1 MTLFKTFYLSE
12 LPKSPPPKSSPPSE
26 KVGESSKSIRNIPKK
41 QRISEV
47 YIKSEPV
54 KIEQPEEES
63 PAKEAPPV
71 EVEKKT
77 NRASKRKSAAREPE
91 PKKLLEEND
100 DSLLMATDDLLNDTE
115 VPNLEKAH
123 LPSSTF
129 HKSNDIYKILP
140 PKERSKRIRARGSRE
155 SPTKASESFSKTD
168 NNGSM
173 TKDDE
178 PLIVTPIQNELMLPH
193 KKKQSSRLIT
203 PDKPTQVQ
211 NIRETKPASP
221 AAESRSRKKRK
232 SSEVRVTKAQD
243 HNLDIEMNSHE
254 PPKAEKLEGV
264 QSPLRDALDI
274 SNEQISSESAA
285 SATSNS
291 ISILRRGQKRRN
303 SKDSTDLV
311 DDSETGFEPKKFHKS
326 EAETQPKTIVASA
339 SEAICISSK
348 GHLSVERR
356 DSAVTTTANTVVVTS
371 QVIITEATRQPIVSS
386 APISEAVTS
395 KPQISTNVK
404 IPLKNALKFPPEEL
418 LEMKKQGLVT
428 TGVDKKNK
436 LTEKGKQM
444 FKKVKEKTAE
454 DATEQKK
461 KIEPEQIIKRPESPL
476 ATAAQKKPSDD
487 VDTVITESTET
498 VEEVNDVKAQEKQ
511 NEIQESPIKES
522 NGNPTTEVN
531 VSVSTN
537 NNVIEKEA
545 IVVESPQSKE
555 NEEEQVVQEPT
566 ENGKETE
573 AEVGVPA
580 DDANSGG
587 AGLIALQAENFGG
600 PPNCFYLCRQIE
612 DRYEPVD
619 NQILVLNAQN
629 ALVPYEGEIVTED
642 SLALTEVISENL
654 AGYPQLSP
662 GSNIII
668 NTPNGQKI
676 ELSHFAIASLQEQAD
691 ENGIATIDWQ
701 GETLELNI
709 NEILEAISAQ
719 QEANESE
726 TLVPGAMLID
736 GDGALILDA
745 SDLPVEVQHSA
756 TQVSETL
763 TKPIMS
769 TTVAPEIP
777 VKATIAETIA
787 TKNLNIEDS
796 LATIGVTTQPA
807 RANVPKSLELPI
819 TITNPTIA
827 GEIIN

>member
-1 MTLFKTFYLSE
+1 M
-12 LPKSPPPKSSPPSE
+12 
-26 KVGESSKSIRNIPKK
+26 KV
-41 QRISEV
+41 
-47 YIKSEPV
+47 
-54 KIEQPEEES
+54 EQPKEEVQEP
-63 PAKEAPPV
+63 PAIEPIDDVLPP
-71 EVEKKT
+71 EVEKKMQ
-77 NRASKRKSAAREPE
+77 RASKRKSAVSEPE
-91 PKKLLEEND
+91 PKKIHEETD
-100 DSLLMATDDLLNDTE
+100 ESLLMATADLLNDTE
-115 VPNLEKAH
+115 VPKLEKAAH
-123 LPSSTF
+123 VPSTF
-129 HKSNDIYKILP
+129 HKSNVIYNTMP
-140 PKERSKRIRARGSRE
+140 PKQRSKRIFRARISRD
-155 SPTKASESFSKTD
+155 SPPETSDNFSKTD

-173 TKDDE
+173 IKAE
-178 PLIVTPIQNELMLPH
+178 PLIVATIQNELMLPH

-203 PDKPTQVQ
+203 TDKPPLV
-211 NIRETKPASP
+211 RETRNVRETIQESP
-221 AAESRSRKKRK
+221 AAEPRTRKKRK
-232 SSEVRVTKAQD
+232 STDVNIETKSPDHHQFDNEV
-243 HNLDIEMNSHE
+243 NSHE
-254 PPKAEKLEGV
+254 PPRAEKQEGV
-264 QSPLRDALDI
+264 QSPLRDALDT
-274 SNEQISSESAA
+274 SNDVISSETAA

-303 SKDSTDLV
+303 SKDSKDLAN
-311 DDSETGFEPKKFHKS
+311 DSETGSEPKKFHKS
-326 EAETQPKTIVASA
+326 EAGTQPKTIVASA

-348 GHLSVERR
+348 GQLSVERR
-356 DSAVTTTANTVVVTS
+356 ESVVTTAANTAVVTS
-371 QVIITEATRQPIVSS
+371 QVIITEATLQPIVST
-386 APISEAVTS
+386 APCSETVTS
-395 KPQISTNVK
+395 PKPQISMTVK
-404 IPLKNALKFPPEEL
+404 IPLKNALMFPPEEL

-428 TGVDKKNK
+428 VGIDKKNK

-454 DATEQKK
+454 DAIEQKEK
-461 KIEPEQIIKRPESPL
+461 SEPEQIKHAELPSTEAR
-476 ATAAQKKPSDD
+476 KKSSDE
-487 VDTVITESTET
+487 VDTVIKEPVEKI
-498 VEEVNDVKAQEKQ
+498 EEVKVAPSNETKAQEKQ
-511 NEIQESPIKES
+511 LDVQESLITES
-522 NGNPTTEVN
+522 NGDPTTDVEVN
-531 VSVSTN
+531 VSTN
-537 NNVIEKEA
+537 NNVIEKET
-545 IVVESPQSKE
+545 IVADAQQPKE
-555 NEEEQVVQEPT
+555 NQEEPVLQEPT
-566 ENGKETE
+566 ENGKDVE

-580 DDANSGG
+580 DDPNSGG

-629 ALVPYEGEIVTED
+629 ALVPYEGDIVSED
-642 SLALTEVISENL
+642 SLALTEVITENL

-662 GSNIII
+662 NSNIII

-691 ENGIATIDWQ
+691 ENGIATIEWH
-701 GETLELNI
+701 GEQLELNI
-709 NEILEAISAQ
+709 NEILEAISTQ

-726 TLVPGAMLID
+726 ALVPGAMLID

-745 SDLPVEVQHSA
+745 SDLPEVHHSA

-827 GEIIN
+827 GKIIGS